1 LDCIGILEDGGA
13 DMYLGEVAPFN
24 GREPE
29 TQIALK
35 HEPNNTSLLAG
46 RQLKCDE
53 KHINRQLRS
62 KIQTLE
68 GTIKNTER
76 EGRDAIDHQP
86 HSENMY
92 SAMLEEQQQ

>member
-1 LDCIGILEDGGA
+1 MLEGGGA
-13 DMYLGEVAPFN
+13 DMCLGEVAPVN

-29 TQIALK
+29 TKIALK
-35 HEPNNTSLLAG
+35 HEPNYTSLLAG

-68 GTIKNTER
+68 GTIKNTKR

-86 HSENMY
+86 HSENRY